1 MLLERPSQRSTM
13 RTYCQLT
20 REQRYQIYALK
31 KIGHLQEEIAEVIG
45 VHKSTIS
52 RELKRNC
59 GRRGYRPQQAHG
71 LAIERRQK
79 AMPRIT
85 AEMWALVEKL
95 LRQDW
100 SPEQISGRLKKEQQ
114 VCISHEWIYQYV
126 LQDKQASGDLYR
138 HLRCQK
144 KRRKRYGK
152 YDRRGQLPNC
162 RSIEERPAIV
172 NSRKR
177 LGDWEADTIIG
188 KKHKQAIVTL
198 SERKSRFTLIGKV
211 ARRTAQAVQNQIHR
225 LLLPVADK
233 VHTLTSDHGKEFAY
247 HEQIAEMLQLE
258 FYFAHPYAAWERGTN
273 ENTNG
278 LLRQYFPKKHDF
290 QSVSNKEIEQA
301 MLRLNFRPRKSLRFK
316 TPFEVF
322 YHSSVALTT

>member
-1 MLLERPSQRSTM
+1 M
-13 RTYCQLT
+13 RTYAQLT
-20 REQRYQIYALK
+20 QAQRYQIYALK
-31 KIGHLQEEIAEVIG
+31 QTGHSPLEIAAVIS
-45 VHKSTIS
+45 VHKSTVS
-52 RELKRNC
+52 RELKRNR
-59 GRRGYRPQQAHG
+59 GKRGYRPQQAHG
-71 LAIERRQK
+71 LAMERRQK
-79 AMPRIT
+79 AIPRIT
-85 AEMWALVEKL
+85 AETWAVVKRL

-100 SPEQISGRLKKEQQ
+100 SPEQISGRLKKEQR

-126 LQDKQASGDLYR
+126 LKDKRAGGDLYR

-144 KRRKRYGK
+144 KRRKRYGT
-152 YDRRGQLPNC
+152 YDRRGKLPNC

-172 NSRKR
+172 NSRRR
-177 LGDWEADTIIG
+177 LGDWEADTMIG
-188 KKHKQAIVTL
+188 KRSKQAIVTL
-198 SERKSRFTLIGKV
+198 TERKSRFTLLGKV
-211 ARRTAQAVQNQIHR
+211 AQRTAQAVQNQIHR

-301 MLRLNFRPRKSLRFK
+301 MSSLNFRPRKSLRFK

-322 YHSSVALTT
+322 YQSSVALTS

>member
-1 MLLERPSQRSTM
+1 MRPYR
-13 RTYCQLT
+13 QLT
-20 REQRYQIYALK
+20 QEQRYQIYALRK
-31 KIGHLQEEIAEVIG
+31 MGHSLSEIAEVIR
-45 VHKSTIS
+45 VHKSTVS
-52 RELKRNC
+52 RELKRNR
-59 GRRGYRPQQAHG
+59 GQRGYRPQQAQN
-71 LAIERRQK
+71 LAMERRQK
-79 AMPRIT
+79 GVPRIM
-85 AEMWALVEKL
+85 AEMWALVERL

-100 SPEQISGRLKKEQQ
+100 SPEQISGRLKKEQK
-114 VCISHEWIYQYV
+114 VCLSHEWIYQYV
-126 LQDKQASGDLYR
+126 LEDKQAGGDLYR

-152 YDRRGQLPNC
+152 YDRRGKLPNC
-162 RSIEERPAIV
+162 RSIEERPAVV

-177 LGDWEADTIIG
+177 LGDWEVDTMIG
-188 KKHKQAIVTL
+188 KRHKQAIVTL
-198 SERKSRFTLIGKV
+198 TERKSRFTLLGKV
-211 ARRTAQAVQNQIHR
+211 AQRTAQAVQNQIHK

-233 VHTLTSDHGKEFAY
+233 VYTLTSDHGKEFAY
-247 HEQIAEMLQLE
+247 HEQIAEMLHLT

-290 QSVSNKEIEQA
+290 QLVPHKEIEQA
-301 MLRLNFRPRKSLRFK
+301 MSRLNLRPRKSLRFK

>member
-1 MLLERPSQRSTM
+1 M
-13 RTYCQLT
+13 RTYAQLT
-20 REQRYQIYALK
+20 QEQRYQIYALK
-31 KIGHLQEEIAEVIG
+31 QTGHSPLEIAAVIS
-45 VHKSTIS
+45 VHKSTVS
-52 RELKRNC
+52 RELKRNR
-59 GRRGYRPQQAHG
+59 GKRGYRPQQAHG
-71 LAIERRQK
+71 LAMERRQK
-79 AMPRIT
+79 AIPRIT
-85 AEMWALVEKL
+85 AETWAVVKRL

-100 SPEQISGRLKKEQQ
+100 SPEQISGRLKKEQR

-126 LQDKQASGDLYR
+126 LKDKRAGGDLYR

-144 KRRKRYGK
+144 KRRKRYRT
-152 YDRRGQLPNC
+152 YDRRGKLPNC

-172 NSRKR
+172 NSRRR

-188 KKHKQAIVTL
+188 KRCKQAIVTL
-198 SERKSRFTLIGKV
+198 TERKSRFTLLGKV
-211 ARRTAQAVQNQIHR
+211 AQRTAQAVQNQIHR

-301 MLRLNFRPRKSLRFK
+301 MSSLNFRPRKSLRFK

-322 YHSSVALTT
+322 YQSSVALTS